1 MSDHAISSCCSLNT
15 NTSARAEKKEIK
27 LLVSKAITSGLVG
40 FVILCLGWM
49 PWKPTLTTT
58 SGQAIW
64 LLVGLIALAVM
75 LYSGNTVYKSAWQSF
90 KKHAATMDTL
100 VSIGTFGA
108 WLFSMT
114 IIFCPSLLPS
124 EAKTVYFE
132 AALMI
137 IAFINLGAALEV
149 RAKSKTSEAIKYLV
163 ALQVKKARRVFSS
176 GAIEEVPLA
185 ELRIGDHIQVRPG
198 ETIPIDGEILSGCS
212 TIDESMLT
220 GESLPVAKKTG
231 NKVFGS
237 TMNQTG
243 SFIFK
248 VTHVG
253 NKTALAQII
262 YLVKNAQKTKP
273 PIAKLVDQVAAIF
286 SPVIIIISIITAMIW
301 FNFGSSPG
309 FILTASM
316 TVLIIACPCALG
328 LAAPISIMVGTG
340 KAAEY
345 GILIRHGASLQRA
358 SQLSTIVFDK
368 TGTITEG
375 KPAVI
380 EITTQPGFEEKL
392 LLAYAA
398 SIEKH
403 SEHPLGMAI
412 ANAAKKNNV
421 TLLPAE
427 NFQAIP
433 GYGVKA
439 DINQQAILIG
449 NHKLMNTSGIDISAL
464 AAKIS
469 QSAHTGRTT
478 VYIAINHLIAGIIS
492 IADPIKA
499 DAKNHIK
506 KLVKMGFE
514 IVMLTGDHKH
524 TADAV
529 AKELDI
535 KRVISDVLPKDK
547 ADEIKRLQCQ
557 GKIVAM
563 VGDGINDA
571 PALTQADVG
580 FAIGAGT
587 DIAIESADIT
597 LINNSLA
604 GVVHAILI
612 SKATMKN
619 LKQNLVGAFIYN
631 SIGIPIAAGVLY
643 PWLGL
648 LLSPII
654 AAIAM
659 AASSLTVVSNANR
672 LRLLKP
678 NKK

>member
-1 MSDHAISSCCSLNT
+1 
-15 NTSARAEKKEIK
+15 
-27 LLVSKAITSGLVG
+27 
-40 FVILCLGWM
+40 
-49 PWKPTLTTT
+49 
-58 SGQAIW
+58 
-64 LLVGLIALAVM
+64 
-75 LYSGNTVYKSAWQSF
+75 
-90 KKHAATMDTL
+90 
-100 VSIGTFGA
+100 
-108 WLFSMT
+108 
-114 IIFCPSLLPS
+114 
-124 EAKTVYFE
+124 
-132 AALMI
+132 
-137 IAFINLGAALEV
+137 
-149 RAKSKTSEAIKYLV
+149 
-163 ALQVKKARRVFSS
+163 
-176 GAIEEVPLA
+176 
-185 ELRIGDHIQVRPG
+185 
-198 ETIPIDGEILSGCS
+198 
-212 TIDESMLT
+212 
-220 GESLPVAKKTG
+220 
-231 NKVFGS
+231 
-237 TMNQTG
+237 
-243 SFIFK
+243 
-248 VTHVG
+248 
-253 NKTALAQII
+253 
-262 YLVKNAQKTKP
+262 
-273 PIAKLVDQVAAIF
+273 
-286 SPVIIIISIITAMIW
+286 
-301 FNFGSSPG
+301 
-309 FILTASM
+309 
-316 TVLIIACPCALG
+316 
-328 LAAPISIMVGTG
+328 MVGTG